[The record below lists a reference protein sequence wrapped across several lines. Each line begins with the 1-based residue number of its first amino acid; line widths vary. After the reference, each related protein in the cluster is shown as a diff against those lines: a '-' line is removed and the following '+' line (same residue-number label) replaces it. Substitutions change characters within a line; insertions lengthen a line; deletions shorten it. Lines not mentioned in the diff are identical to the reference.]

1 MKCIKCKKDC
11 LESELENGLCYE
23 CRNKDRYSGN
33 NMYTVN
39 YVAQGFKIFSL
50 IEILVG
56 IVLSIILLVNDY
68 GTIPTIICIATSLI
82 VFAFIRAISEII
94 QLLEDIKNK

>member
-23 CRNKDRYSGN
+23 CRNKYRIIDN
-33 NMYTVN
+33 VDTVN
-39 YVAQGFKIFSL
+39 FVAQGFKIFSI
-50 IEILVG
+50 IEVFIG
-56 IVLSIILLVNDY
+56 IILSIILLVNDY
-68 GTIPTIICIATSLI
+68 DIIYTIICIAASII
-82 VFAFIRAISEII
+82 VFAFSRAIAEII